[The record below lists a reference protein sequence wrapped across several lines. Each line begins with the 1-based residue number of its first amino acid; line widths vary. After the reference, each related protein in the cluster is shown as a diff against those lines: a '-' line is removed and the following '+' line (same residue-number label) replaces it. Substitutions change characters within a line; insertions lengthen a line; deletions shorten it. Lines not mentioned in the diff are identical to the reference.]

1 MKNSESCSTVS
12 SEKVNESLLVK
23 EFKSFFFFFF
33 FEISYALVQF
43 FFIASEVE
51 VEVDYCHQ
59 KLKV

>member
-23 EFKSFFFFFF
+23 EFKSFFFFF
-33 FEISYALVQF
+33 EISYVLVQF